1 MCALREIA
9 AFCDLCPAC
18 YDDRLRD
25 RLVVGTSDDDARR
38 RMLEVTD
45 LTLRKAVDICRASE
59 SAAAGSTTIG
69 VPAAVSKVSSYRRSR
84 SRAASPGSRSPS
96 VSSTDGRRSARRAG
110 PACLRCGARPHPDDV
125 ICPATSRR

>member
-45 LTLRKAVDICRASE
+45 LTLRKAIDIRVVRFEVDFRWHSSGVAQLMYFLVLITMHASKLQF
-59 SAAAGSTTIG
+59 
-69 VPAAVSKVSSYRRSR
+69 SKILRPRR
-84 SRAASPGSRSPS
+84 PIK
-96 VSSTDGRRSARRAG
+96 DF
-110 PACLRCGARPHPDDV
+110 
-125 ICPATSRR
+125 